1 MGSYGQF
8 VDGHEVIKKVYPVE
22 SPWRNIKPKFELRD
36 CPKCG
41 ARQADNRIAVSSFWF
56 RIGKDGW
63 VGYCRDCM
71 CRTEFFQTDE
81 EAANKWNEGD
91 VK

>member
-8 VDGHEVIKKVYPVE
+8 IDGHEVIKKVYPVE

-41 ARQADNRIAVSSFWF
+41 ARM
-56 RIGKDGW
+56 DGW